1 MPFFRALPHSLRTLL
16 RAPAFSAVVIVV
28 LALGIAANTT
38 IFALIDEILLNPFPY
53 PKPQELV
60 ALWESNPSLGGIS
73 AKRVHVAWSNF
84 EAWRARNRS
93 FQSMEAIQ
101 ANGSGNLTG
110 FQSPERLSVAQA
122 TPGFFR
128 MLGMNASVGRTFL
141 PGDEMPGANRI
152 VLLSYTF
159 ARTHFAKGVPLGQSL
174 MLDDVP
180 YTVVGVLP
188 KQFHLPAVYQGLAEY
203 KPDVWIPLPAV
214 SANDASGAAK
224 WRRLVVWARLKPG
237 TSLARAT
244 DDMAAIAESRTRED
258 SELNRGY
265 GVSVFSLQEE
275 NTDPDLR
282 NYLRVYSLAALLV
295 LLLACTSVAGLMF
308 FRAMARTRSTAIM
321 AALGANRWALLVPG
335 LCESLVLACAS
346 GIAALLASYAG
357 VHLIAVLKPSQI
369 HGPDRLAVNLHAF
382 VYTGCISM
390 LTVPLFGLIPAWLA
404 TRGDLSGI
412 LKSSRTGA
420 GGIESRGSAR
430 SVLLSLQIA
439 VCLTLAIAATLLVR
453 SFREILALDPGFG
466 AQQVLTGYLALPAQ
480 RYAGLEDRKRFCRTL
495 RQRLLSLP
503 GVEATAIV
511 DNMPL
516 YDISYTR
523 LEVEGRPILGR
534 NEAPSADYANVTPD
548 FFRAMGMTLRQGRLF
563 TDQDAETNPAN
574 VVIVNESLA
583 RRLWPNGDA
592 VGSHIREL
600 RFGGLPPAPWQ
611 TVIGVVGDFRQFNP
625 ETDTRPELIWPSKEF
640 TNMRVV
646 VRTGGMNPLG
656 LVSSLQQ
663 AVWSV
668 DRDQPISDIQP
679 LEQMIDDDNSQRKF
693 NTLLLSTF
701 AGASIILVLVGMY
714 GLVSAFISSRTR
726 DIGIRLA
733 LGAQRRRICLSLLR
747 PALRP
752 VVSGVVLGFL
762 LSFVAKRLVA
772 TILFN
777 VSPMDLST
785 YLVTPAA
792 LIGLL
797 IVTSLAATVRVARID
812 PAQILRRE

>member
-1 MPFFRALPHSLRTLL
+1 MPFFRALPHSLRILM

-28 LALGIAANTT
+28 LALGISANTT
-38 IFALIDEILLNPFPY
+38 IFALIDQVLLNPFPY

-60 ALWESNPSLGGIS
+60 AIWESNPSLGGIT

-84 EAWRARNRS
+84 DAWRARNRS

-110 FQSPERLSVAQA
+110 LQSPERLSVAQA
-122 TPGFFR
+122 TPDFFR
-128 MLGMNASVGRTFL
+128 MLGMNAALGRTFL

-159 ARTHFAKGVPLGQSL
+159 AQTHFAKSAPLGQIL
-174 MLDDVP
+174 KLDDIP

-224 WRRLVVWARLKPG
+224 WRRLIVWARLKPG

-244 DDMAAIAESRTRED
+244 DDMAAIAENRTRED
-258 SELNRGY
+258 FELNRGY

-282 NYLRVYSLAALLV
+282 NYLRVYALAALLV

-308 FRAMARTRSTAIM
+308 FRAVARTRNTAIM
-321 AALGANRWALLVPG
+321 AALGANRWALLAPV

-346 GIAALLASYAG
+346 GFAALFASYAG

-369 HGPDRLAVNLHAF
+369 HGPDRLVVNLHAF
-382 VYTGCISM
+382 IYTGCIS
-390 LTVPLFGLIPAWLA
+390 LFTVPLFGLIPAWRA

-412 LKSSRTGA
+412 LKSSRAGA
-420 GGIESRGSAR
+420 GIESRGSTR

-480 RYAGLEDRKRFCRTL
+480 RYAGFEDRRRFCRTL
-495 RQRLLSLP
+495 HQRLESLP
-503 GVEATAIV
+503 GVEAAAMV

-516 YDISYTR
+516 YNISYTR
-523 LEVEGRPILGR
+523 LEVEGRPIR
-534 NEAPSADYANVTPD
+534 EHNEAPSADYANVTPD
-548 FFRAMGMTLRQGRLF
+548 FFRTLGMTLRQGRLF
-563 TDQDAETNPAN
+563 TDQDAEANPAN

-600 RFGGLPPAPWQ
+600 RFGGLPAAPWQ

-625 ETDTRPELIWPSKEF
+625 ETDTRPEIIWPSKEF

-646 VRTGGMNPLG
+646 LRTGGMNPLG

-701 AGASIILVLVGMY
+701 AGASMILVLVGMF

-747 PALRP
+747 PALMP
-752 VVSGVVLGFL
+752 VVSGVVLGLL
-762 LSFVAKRLVA
+762 LSFLAKRLIA

-777 VSPMDLST
+777 VSPMDMST

-797 IVTSLAATVRVARID
+797 IVTSLAATIRVARID
-812 PAQILRRE
+812 PAQVLRRE